1 MSRGIFRLSSIA
13 GAALWLA
20 AASPALAS
28 GGFPIPEPTD
38 ITLLA
43 LGLAGLIIGRRGA
56 KRRPPTA

>member
-1 MSRGIFRLSSIA
+1 MSRGLFTIVSTATF
-13 GAALWLA
+13 ALLLG

-56 KRRPPTA
+56 KRPPKD

>member
-1 MSRGIFRLSSIA
+1 MSRGQFSII
-13 GAALWLA
+13 GAAAVALWLG

-28 GGFPIPEPTD
+28 GGFSIPEPTD

-56 KRRPPTA
+56 KRPPTD